1 MPILC
6 KTATKKLKR
15 RKGQRVDEGIVRE
28 RGISQNAIG
37 ASPRTAVDKD
47 IESLD
52 VRPAHEDANKVL
64 PRSLREVIRLCYFVA
79 GDAPR

>member
-1 MPILC
+1 
-6 KTATKKLKR
+6 
-15 RKGQRVDEGIVRE
+15 VDEGIVRE
-28 RGISQNAIG
+28 RGISQKAIS

-52 VRPAHEDANKVL
+52 VGPAHEDANKVL
-64 PRSLREVIRLCYFVA
+64 PRSPREVIRLCYFVA